1 MSPARWAAAGLLTL
15 LAGCGVPTGGAAETI
30 PASDVPYGL
39 ASPAPTSPA
48 PAGPVPVVAPGRVY
62 LVDAADGLVPRPRE
76 VDGATAEERLGALL
90 DALAAGP
97 TAEERDR
104 QLSTA
109 LPPEVQLSVVE
120 LTGGTATVDITGA
133 PEAPAGQASRRAVAQ
148 VVLSAT
154 SVPGIEAVVLTWD
167 GERVEA
173 PLPSGELTAEPL
185 TRADYAGE
193 GQPAPPS

>member
-1 MSPARWAAAGLLTL
+1 MSAGRWVAAGLLALVT
-15 LAGCGVPTGGAAETI
+15 GCGVPTGGAAETI

-39 ASPAPTSPA
+39 ASPAPSP
-48 PAGPVPVVAPGRVY
+48 PASAAADPVVEPGRVF
-62 LVDAADGLVPRPRE
+62 LVDASDVLVPRPRE
-76 VDGATAEERLGALL
+76 VDGATAQELLGALL
-90 DALAAGP
+90 DELAAGP

-109 LPPEVQLSVVE
+109 LPPEVELSVAG
-120 LTGGTATVDITGA
+120 LIDGTATVDITGSPA
-133 PEAPAGQASRRAVAQ
+133 VPAGQASRQAVAQ

-154 SVPGIEAVVLTWD
+154 SVPGVQAVVLTLD

-185 TRADYAGE
+185 TREDYAGE
-193 GQPAPPS
+193 GVPAPPS

>member
-1 MSPARWAAAGLLTL
+1 MSPGRWAAAGLLIL
-15 LAGCGVPTGGAAETI
+15 LAGCGVPTGGAAEAI

-48 PAGPVPVVAPGRVY
+48 PTDPDPVVEPSRVY
-62 LVDAADGLVPRPRE
+62 LVDAADVLVPRPRE
-76 VDGATAEERLGALL
+76 VAGATPEERLGALL

-109 LPPEVQLSVVE
+109 LPPEVRLSVVE

-193 GQPAPPS
+193 GLPAPPS